1 MATQDRT
8 VIEASLPRIGQLK
21 DGANHFKLLLERI
34 RDINDTT
41 CDRFGEGLDGRDYKL
56 IAEELE
62 RAVRQHL
69 IEQTGAQKEGFLRA
83 FCDYMSLGA
92 DGCGEP
98 RNWDPISTTEV
109 AFAYPNPRSPQ

>member
-8 VIEASLPRIGQLK
+8 VIEASLRRIGQLK

-34 RDINDTT
+34 REINDTT
-41 CDRFGEGLDGRDYKL
+41 CDRLGEGLDGRDYIS

-62 RAVRQHL
+62 SAVRQHL
-69 IEQTGAQKEGFLRA
+69 IEQTGAHKEGFLRA

-92 DGCGEP
+92 DGCGSP
-98 RNWDPISTTEV
+98 RNWDPLKSTATSFSVQGEE
-109 AFAYPNPRSPQ
+109 A

>member
-8 VIEASLPRIGQLK
+8 VVAASFSRIGQLK

-41 CDRFGEGLDGRDYKL
+41 CDRFGERLDGRDYKL

-62 RAVRQHL
+62 LAVRQHL
-69 IEQTGAQKEGFLRA
+69 IEQTGAHREGFLRA

-92 DGCGEP
+92 DGCGAP
-98 RNWDPISTTEV
+98 RNWDPLKSTATSFSLQGEE
-109 AFAYPNPRSPQ
+109 A

>member
-8 VIEASLPRIGQLK
+8 DIESTFTHTGQLK
-21 DGANHFKLLLERI
+21 EGANHFKLLVEKI

-41 CDRFGEGLDGRDYKL
+41 CDRFGQGRDGRDYRL

-62 RAVRQHL
+62 SAVRQHL
-69 IEQTGAQKEGFLRA
+69 IEQTGGHKEGFLRA

-98 RNWDPISTTEV
+98 RNWDPLSTTEV
-109 AFAYPNPRSPQ
+109 AFAYPRSPQ

>member
-1 MATQDRT
+1 MAKQDRT
-8 VIEASLPRIGQLK
+8 VIAASCSRIGQLK

-41 CDRFGEGLDGRDYKL
+41 CDRFGDGLDGRDYKL

-62 RAVRQHL
+62 LAVRQNL

-98 RNWDPISTTEV
+98 RNWDPLSNTEV
-109 AFAYPNPRSPQ
+109 AFTFPRIHQ